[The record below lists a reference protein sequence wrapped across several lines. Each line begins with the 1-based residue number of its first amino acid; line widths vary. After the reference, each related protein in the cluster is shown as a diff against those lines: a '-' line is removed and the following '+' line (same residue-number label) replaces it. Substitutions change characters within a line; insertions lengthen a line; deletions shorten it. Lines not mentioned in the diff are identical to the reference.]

1 MIITYLWWWNTRVW
15 LGQRWVFFVVELLS
29 GQKKWCVFFFL
40 PFCSC
45 LIRKFSHSL
54 FLSLSLSLSSLKESF
69 ILFFPSGLPLPFV
82 AFSLAQFFFLFFSI
96 PPQISLLLFCL
107 LFRLLSRV
115 NETRHATTST
125 PNLTQ
130 VSEKMTA
137 EWINCVEMSWCRLL
151 LIFTPC

>member
-54 FLSLSLSLSSLKESF
+54 FLSLSISLFLKRKFYSF
-69 ILFFPSGLPLPFV
+69 FTFCFAFAFCRLFSRSILLPLFFPS
-82 AFSLAQFFFLFFSI
+82 